1 MHTIDLDKFNCRTDL
16 IIEKL
21 DSNFSSFKHE
31 ENDNIVVD
39 RVVVD
44 GKREENYVTISFS
57 DITDKDNYKKV
68 QETFILEFKKF
79 LEKYNLKKEKIM
91 VVGLGNSYSTPDAL
105 GPEVISN
112 ILVTRHLFELGDVQ
126 DGYVNVCSMSPGVI
140 GTTGVE
146 TISFIKGL
154 IKEVSI
160 SFLIIIDALASSSVD
175 RVNKTI
181 QITDSGINP
190 GSGIG
195 NDRGEISYESLGI
208 PVIAI
213 GVPTVVD
220 AATIVKETLEKLD
233 DYSNKRIDEILSN
246 DGYDTFIVTPK
257 EIDFL
262 IEKFGTLLGGGINKS
277 LHQAFNST
285 E

>member
-21 DSNFSSFKHE
+21 DSNFSFFRHE
-31 ENDNIVVD
+31 EYDDIIVD

-68 QETFILEFKKF
+68 QETFVLEFKKF
-79 LEKYNLKKEKIM
+79 LEKYDLKKEKIM

-112 ILVTRHLFELGDVQ
+112 ILVTRHLFELGYVQ

-175 RVNKTI
+175 RVNRTI

-233 DYSNKRIDEILSN
+233 DYSNKKIDEILSN